1 MLRENST
8 SNKFEN
14 FLLIFILLQPIL
26 DLLTAFCIMVL
37 KIDTTIGVITRLFVM
52 LLGGIY
58 ILIQTKKRESIKY
71 ISYIILVGIVFTIG
85 LINNKFTKN
94 PMVFTEEVKFIA
106 KALYPFVML
115 TCYVFV
121 FKSLKEKRHSKMLEY
136 ITYASLIIG
145 IVMVVSIA
153 TGTDYNSYTWLKL
166 GSRGWFYAGNELG
179 SILAIMCPIV
189 ILYSIEKTKSIGKVY
204 YWIPSVL
211 VVYSLFAIGTKVGV
225 GAIFV
230 AMAIAVVMCF
240 IQAFTQRKD
249 GKKNVYLLNG
259 FIAMT
264 VFAGIMAYTPFSPF
278 MKNMGF
284 HFQFIEQQQS
294 AKNEERKKEEAKEHK
309 PPVTEK
315 EKEQEKER
323 EKEKEK
329 EKVAEKKEETQA
341 IIFSGRQIFEQMYK
355 DFYKEAPMSQ
365 KLLGMGYAGN
375 YKADPKLIER
385 DFHDWFYSFGIIG
398 FILLVVPFVYFG
410 IKFIACVFTK
420 FKQIFT
426 VRYAMV
432 IAAIL
437 LGLGISFIAGHILMA
452 PGVSFYLVLLM
463 AYLIVDLEIE

>member
-1 MLRENST
+1 MLSQNSK

-52 LLGGIY
+52 FLGGIY
-58 ILIQTKKRESIKY
+58 ILIQTKKKGSIKY
-71 ISYIILVGIVFTIG
+71 IAYIILVGIVFTIG
-85 LINNKFTKN
+85 LINNKFTKD
-94 PMVFTEEVKFIA
+94 PMVLTEEIKFIA

-121 FKSLKEKRHSKMLEY
+121 FKSLKEKRHSKMRDY
-136 ITYASLIIG
+136 VTYASLIIG
-145 IVMVVSIA
+145 IVMVASIA
-153 TGTDYNSYTWLKL
+153 TGTDYNSYEWLKL

-225 GAIFV
+225 GAIFGT
-230 AMAIAVVMCF
+230 MAIAVVMCF

-264 VFAGIMAYTPFSPF
+264 VLVGIMAYTPFSPF
-278 MKNMGF
+278 LKNMGV
-284 HFQFIEQQQS
+284 HVQLIEQQQS
-294 AKNEERKKEEAKEHK
+294 AKKEEKEKEEAKEHK
-309 PPVTEK
+309 LPVTEK
-315 EKEQEKER
+315 EKV
-323 EKEKEK
+323 KEKEK
-329 EKVAEKKEETQA
+329 EKIAEKKEENQA
-341 IIFSGRQIFEQMYK
+341 IIFSGRQLFEQMYK
-355 DFYKEAPMSQ
+355 DFYTEAPMSQ

-375 YKADPKLIER
+375 YKEQPKLIER

-398 FILLVVPFVYFG
+398 FILLIVPFLYFG
-410 IKFIACVFTK
+410 FKFIVCVFTK

-426 VRYAMV
+426 VKYALV

-437 LGLGISFIAGHILMA
+437 LGLGISFMAGHILMA
-452 PGVSFYLVLLM
+452 PGVSFYLVLIM

>member
-1 MLRENST
+1 MLSENSK

-52 LLGGIY
+52 FLGGIY
-58 ILIQTKKRESIKY
+58 ILIQTKKQGNIKY
-71 ISYIILVGIVFTIG
+71 ILYIILVGIVFTIG
-85 LINNKFTKN
+85 LVNNKLTKD
-94 PMVFTEEVKFIA
+94 PMVLTEEMKFIA

-121 FKSLKEKRHSKMLEY
+121 FKSLKEKSHSKMRNY

-145 IVMVVSIA
+145 VVMVASIT
-153 TGTDYNSYTWLKL
+153 TGTDYNSYEWVKL

-189 ILYSIEKTKSIGKVY
+189 ILYSIEKTKSIGKAY
-204 YWIPSVL
+204 YWIPSIL

-225 GAIFV
+225 GAIFGS
-230 AMAIAVVMCF
+230 MAIAVVMCF

-249 GKKNVYLLNG
+249 GKKHAYLLNG
-259 FIAMT
+259 FLAMT
-264 VFAGIMAYTPFSPF
+264 VFVGILAYTPFSPF

-284 HFQFIEQQQS
+284 HFQLIEQEQS
-294 AKNEERKKEEAKEHK
+294 AKKEEKKKEEAKEHK
-309 PPVTEK
+309 PPVT
-315 EKEQEKER
+315 QQ
-323 EKEKEK
+323 EK

-341 IIFSGRQIFEQMYK
+341 LIFSGRQLFEQMYK
-355 DFYKEAPMSQ
+355 DFYNEAPMSQ

-375 YKADPKLIER
+375 YKEQPKLIER

-398 FILLVVPFVYFG
+398 FILLVIPFLYFG
-410 IKFIACVFTK
+410 IKFIACIFTK

-426 VRYAMV
+426 VKYAMV

-437 LGLGISFIAGHILMA
+437 LGLGISFMAGHILIA
-452 PGVSFYLVLLM
+452 PGVSFYLVVIM

>member
-1 MLRENST
+1 MLSENSK

-52 LLGGIY
+52 FLSGIY
-58 ILIQTKKRESIKY
+58 ILIQTKKQGNIKY
-71 ISYIILVGIVFTIG
+71 ILYIILVGIVFTIG
-85 LINNKFTKN
+85 LVNNKLTKD
-94 PMVFTEEVKFIA
+94 PMVLTEEIKFIA

-121 FKSLKEKRHSKMLEY
+121 FKSLKEKSSSNSKMRDY

-145 IVMVVSIA
+145 VVMVASIT
-153 TGTDYNSYTWLKL
+153 TGTDYNSYEWVKL

-189 ILYSIEKTKSIGKVY
+189 ILYSIEKTKSIGKAY
-204 YWIPSVL
+204 YWIPSIL

-225 GAIFV
+225 GAIFGS
-230 AMAIAVVMCF
+230 MAIAVVMCF

-249 GKKNVYLLNG
+249 GKKHAYLLNG
-259 FIAMT
+259 FLAIT
-264 VFAGIMAYTPFSPF
+264 VFVGILVYTPFSPF

-284 HFQFIEQQQS
+284 HFQLIEQEQS
-294 AKNEERKKEEAKEHK
+294 VKKEEKKKEEAKEHK
-309 PPVTEK
+309 PPVTE
-315 EKEQEKER
+315 Q
-323 EKEKEK
+323 EKEKEKAK

-341 IIFSGRQIFEQMYK
+341 LIFSGRQLFEQMYK
-355 DFYKEAPMSQ
+355 DFYNEAPMSQ

-375 YKADPKLIER
+375 YKEQPKLIER

-398 FILLVVPFVYFG
+398 FILLVIPFLYFG
-410 IKFIACVFTK
+410 IKFIACIFTK

-426 VRYAMV
+426 VKYAMM

-437 LGLGISFIAGHILMA
+437 LGLGISFMAGHILIA
-452 PGVSFYLVLLM
+452 PGVSFYLVLIM

>member
-1 MLRENST
+1 MLSENGK

-52 LLGGIY
+52 VLGGIY
-58 ILIQTKKRESIKY
+58 ILIQTKNKGNIKY

-85 LINNKFTKN
+85 LINNKFTKD
-94 PMVFTEEVKFIA
+94 PMVLTEEVKFIA

-121 FKSLKEKRHSKMLEY
+121 FKSLKEKSHSKMRDY

-145 IVMVVSIA
+145 VVMVASIT
-153 TGTDYNSYTWLKL
+153 TGTDYNSYEWVKL

-204 YWIPSVL
+204 YWIPSIL

-225 GAIFV
+225 GAIFGS
-230 AMAIAVVMCF
+230 MAIAVVMCF

-264 VFAGIMAYTPFSPF
+264 VFVGILAYTPFSPF

-284 HFQFIEQQQS
+284 HVQLIEQEQS
-294 AKNEERKKEEAKEHK
+294 AKKEEKKKEEAKEHK
-309 PPVTEK
+309 PPVTA
-315 EKEQEKER
+315 QEK

-341 IIFSGRQIFEQMYK
+341 IIFSGRQLFEQMYK
-355 DFYKEAPMSQ
+355 DFYNEAPMSQ

-375 YKADPKLIER
+375 YKEQPKLIER

-398 FILLVVPFVYFG
+398 FILLIVPFIYFG
-410 IKFIACVFTK
+410 IKFIVCVFTK
-420 FKQIFT
+420 FRQIFT
-426 VRYAMV
+426 VKYAMV

-437 LGLGISFIAGHILMA
+437 LGLGISFMAGHILMA
-452 PGVSFYLVLLM
+452 PGVSFYLVLIM

>member
-1 MLRENST
+1 MLSENSK

-52 LLGGIY
+52 FLSGIY
-58 ILIQTKKRESIKY
+58 ILIQTKKQGNIKY
-71 ISYIILVGIVFTIG
+71 ILYIILVGIVFTIG
-85 LINNKFTKN
+85 LVNNKLTKD
-94 PMVFTEEVKFIA
+94 PMVLSEEIKFIA

-121 FKSLKEKRHSKMLEY
+121 FKSLKEKSRSNSKMRDY

-145 IVMVVSIA
+145 VVMVASIT
-153 TGTDYNSYTWLKL
+153 TGTDYNSYEWVKL

-189 ILYSIEKTKSIGKVY
+189 ILYSIEKTKSIGKAY
-204 YWIPSVL
+204 YWIPSIL

-225 GAIFV
+225 GAIFGS
-230 AMAIAVVMCF
+230 MAIAVVMCF

-249 GKKNVYLLNG
+249 GKKHAYLLNG
-259 FIAMT
+259 FLAIT
-264 VFAGIMAYTPFSPF
+264 VFVGILAYTPFSPF

-284 HFQFIEQQQS
+284 HFQLIEQEQS
-294 AKNEERKKEEAKEHK
+294 VKKEEKKKEEAKEHK
-309 PPVTEK
+309 PPVTE
-315 EKEQEKER
+315 Q
-323 EKEKEK
+323 EKEKEKAK

-341 IIFSGRQIFEQMYK
+341 LIFSGRQLFEQMYK
-355 DFYKEAPMSQ
+355 DFYNEAPMSQ

-375 YKADPKLIER
+375 YKEQPKLIER

-398 FILLVVPFVYFG
+398 FILLVIPFLYFG
-410 IKFIACVFTK
+410 IKFIACIFTK

-426 VRYAMV
+426 VKYAMM

-437 LGLGISFIAGHILMA
+437 LGLGISFMAGHILIA
-452 PGVSFYLVLLM
+452 PGVSFYLVLIM

>member
-1 MLRENST
+1 MLSENSK

-52 LLGGIY
+52 FLSGIY
-58 ILIQTKKRESIKY
+58 ILIQTKKQGNIKY
-71 ISYIILVGIVFTIG
+71 ILYIILVGIVFTIG
-85 LINNKFTKN
+85 LVNNKLTKN
-94 PMVFTEEVKFIA
+94 PMVLTEEIKFIA

-121 FKSLKEKRHSKMLEY
+121 FKSLKEKSHSKMRNY

-145 IVMVVSIA
+145 VVMVASIT
-153 TGTDYNSYTWLKL
+153 TGTDYNSYEWVKL

-189 ILYSIEKTKSIGKVY
+189 ILYSIEKTKSIGKAY
-204 YWIPSVL
+204 YWIPSIL

-225 GAIFV
+225 GAIFGS
-230 AMAIAVVMCF
+230 MAIAVVMCF

-249 GKKNVYLLNG
+249 GKKHAYLLNG
-259 FIAMT
+259 FLAMT
-264 VFAGIMAYTPFSPF
+264 VFVGILAYTPFSPF

-284 HFQFIEQQQS
+284 HFQLIEQEQS
-294 AKNEERKKEEAKEHK
+294 AKKEEKKKEEAKEHK
-309 PPVTEK
+309 PHVT
-315 EKEQEKER
+315 
-323 EKEKEK
+323 
-329 EKVAEKKEETQA
+329 AEKKEETQA
-341 IIFSGRQIFEQMYK
+341 LIFSGRQLFEQMYK
-355 DFYKEAPMSQ
+355 DFYNEAPMSQ

-375 YKADPKLIER
+375 YKEQPKLIER

-398 FILLVVPFVYFG
+398 FILLVIPFLYFG
-410 IKFIACVFTK
+410 IKFIACIFTK

-426 VRYAMV
+426 VKYAMV

-452 PGVSFYLVLLM
+452 PGVSFYLVVIM

>member
-153 TGTDYNSYTWLKL
+153 VGT
-166 GSRGWFYAGNELG
+166 
-179 SILAIMCPIV
+179 
-189 ILYSIEKTKSIGKVY
+189 
-204 YWIPSVL
+204 
-211 VVYSLFAIGTKVGV
+211 
-225 GAIFV
+225 
-230 AMAIAVVMCF
+230 
-240 IQAFTQRKD
+240 
-249 GKKNVYLLNG
+249 
-259 FIAMT
+259 
-264 VFAGIMAYTPFSPF
+264 
-278 MKNMGF
+278 
-284 HFQFIEQQQS
+284 
-294 AKNEERKKEEAKEHK
+294 ER
-309 PPVTEK
+309 V
-315 EKEQEKER
+315 
-323 EKEKEK
+323 
-329 EKVAEKKEETQA
+329 
-341 IIFSGRQIFEQMYK
+341 
-355 DFYKEAPMSQ
+355 
-365 KLLGMGYAGN
+365 
-375 YKADPKLIER
+375 
-385 DFHDWFYSFGIIG
+385 
-398 FILLVVPFVYFG
+398 
-410 IKFIACVFTK
+410 
-420 FKQIFT
+420 
-426 VRYAMV
+426 
-432 IAAIL
+432 
-437 LGLGISFIAGHILMA
+437 
-452 PGVSFYLVLLM
+452 
-463 AYLIVDLEIE
+463 

>member
-1 MLRENST
+1 MLSENSK

-52 LLGGIY
+52 FLSGIY
-58 ILIQTKKRESIKY
+58 ILIQTKKQGNIKY
-71 ISYIILVGIVFTIG
+71 ILYIILVGIVFTIG
-85 LINNKFTKN
+85 LINNKLTKD
-94 PMVFTEEVKFIA
+94 PMVLTEEIKFIA

-121 FKSLKEKRHSKMLEY
+121 FKSLKEKSNSNSKMRDY
-136 ITYASLIIG
+136 VTYASLIIG
-145 IVMVVSIA
+145 VVMVASIT
-153 TGTDYNSYTWLKL
+153 TGTDYNSYEWVKL

-189 ILYSIEKTKSIGKVY
+189 ILYSIERTKSIGKAY
-204 YWIPSVL
+204 YWIPSIL

-225 GAIFV
+225 GAIFGS
-230 AMAIAVVMCF
+230 MAIAVVMCF

-249 GKKNVYLLNG
+249 GKKHAYLLNG
-259 FIAMT
+259 FLAIT
-264 VFAGIMAYTPFSPF
+264 VFVGILAYTPFSPF

-284 HFQFIEQQQS
+284 HFQLIEQEQS
-294 AKNEERKKEEAKEHK
+294 AKKEEKKKEEAKEHK
-309 PPVTEK
+309 PPVTE
-315 EKEQEKER
+315 Q
-323 EKEKEK
+323 EKEKEKAK

-341 IIFSGRQIFEQMYK
+341 LIFSGRQLFEQMYK
-355 DFYKEAPMSQ
+355 DFYNEAPMSQ

-375 YKADPKLIER
+375 YKEQPKLIER

-398 FILLVVPFVYFG
+398 FILLVIPFLYFG
-410 IKFIACVFTK
+410 IKFIACIFTK

-426 VRYAMV
+426 VKYAMM

-437 LGLGISFIAGHILMA
+437 LGLGISFMAGHILIA
-452 PGVSFYLVLLM
+452 PGVSFYLVIIM

>member
-1 MLRENST
+1 MLSENIK

-52 LLGGIY
+52 FLSGIY
-58 ILIQTKKRESIKY
+58 ILIQTKKQGNIKY
-71 ISYIILVGIVFTIG
+71 ILYIILVGIVFTIG
-85 LINNKFTKN
+85 LVNNKFTKD
-94 PMVFTEEVKFIA
+94 PMVLTEEIKFIA

-121 FKSLKEKRHSKMLEY
+121 FKSLKEKSPSNSKMRDY

-145 IVMVVSIA
+145 VVMVASIT
-153 TGTDYNSYTWLKL
+153 TGTDYNSYEWVKL

-189 ILYSIEKTKSIGKVY
+189 ILYSIEKTKSIGKAY
-204 YWIPSVL
+204 YWIPSIL

-225 GAIFV
+225 GAIFGS
-230 AMAIAVVMCF
+230 MAIAVVMCF

-249 GKKNVYLLNG
+249 GKKHAYLLNG
-259 FIAMT
+259 FLAIT
-264 VFAGIMAYTPFSPF
+264 VFVGILAYTPFSPF

-284 HFQFIEQQQS
+284 HFQLIEQEQS
-294 AKNEERKKEEAKEHK
+294 AKKEEKKKEKKKEEAKEHK
-309 PPVTEK
+309 PPVTE
-315 EKEQEKER
+315 Q
-323 EKEKEK
+323 EKEKEKAK

-341 IIFSGRQIFEQMYK
+341 LIFSGRQLFEQMYK
-355 DFYKEAPMSQ
+355 DFYNEAPMSQ

-375 YKADPKLIER
+375 YKEQPKLIER

-398 FILLVVPFVYFG
+398 FILLVIPFLYFG
-410 IKFIACVFTK
+410 IKFIACIFTK

-426 VRYAMV
+426 VKYAMM

-437 LGLGISFIAGHILMA
+437 LGLGISFMAGHILIA
-452 PGVSFYLVLLM
+452 PGVSFYLVLIM

>member
-1 MLRENST
+1 MLRESIK

-52 LLGGIY
+52 FLSGIY
-58 ILIQTKKRESIKY
+58 ILIQTRKRGSIKY

-85 LINNKFTKN
+85 LMNNKFTKN
-94 PMVFTEEVKFIA
+94 PMVLTEEIKFIA

-121 FKSLKEKRHSKMLEY
+121 FKSLKEKGHSKMRDY

-145 IVMVVSIA
+145 VVMVASIA
-153 TGTDYNSYTWLKL
+153 TGTDYNSYAWLKL

-225 GAIFV
+225 GAIF
-230 AMAIAVVMCF
+230 ATMAIAVVMCF

-259 FIAMT
+259 FVAMT
-264 VFAGIMAYTPFSPF
+264 VFVGILAYTPFSPF
-278 MKNMGF
+278 MKNMGV
-284 HFQFIEQQQS
+284 HFQLIEQQQS
-294 AKNEERKKEEAKEHK
+294 AKQEEKKKEEAKEHK

-315 EKEQEKER
+315 EKEREKEQEKE
-323 EKEKEK
+323 KA
-329 EKVAEKKEETQA
+329 AEKKEETQA
-341 IIFSGRQIFEQMYK
+341 IIFSGRQLFEQMYK
-355 DFYKEAPMSQ
+355 DFYKEAPTSQ

-375 YKADPKLIER
+375 YKEQPKLIER

-398 FILLVVPFVYFG
+398 FILLIVPFLYFG
-410 IKFIACVFTK
+410 IKFIVCVFTK

-426 VRYAMV
+426 VKYAMV
-432 IAAIL
+432 VAAIL